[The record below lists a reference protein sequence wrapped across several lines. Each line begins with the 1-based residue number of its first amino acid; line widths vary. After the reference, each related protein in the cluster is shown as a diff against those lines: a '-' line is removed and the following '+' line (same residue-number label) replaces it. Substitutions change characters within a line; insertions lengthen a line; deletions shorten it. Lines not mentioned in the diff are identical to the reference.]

1 MKYLV
6 IYDSQYG
13 FTEQYARWIAEEL
26 GCPCAPRK
34 GMKPEQLQKYDRLI
48 YGGGLYAGGVSGFK
62 WFAKQ
67 LPALA
72 GKRIA
77 LFTCGVADPADPKNV
92 AHIREGIAKVL
103 TPEQMGK
110 IALFHLRGGIDYGK
124 LGFVHRSMMAMLK
137 RSLGS
142 KSEQDLT
149 DEDRQILATYGKI
162 VDFTDRASV
171 RPIIEWAEKGED

>member
-1 MKYLV
+1 MPLC
-6 IYDSQYG
+6 G
-13 FTEQYARWIAEEL
+13 
-26 GCPCAPRK
+26 
-34 GMKPEQLQKYDRLI
+34 PEGREPQQLQKYDGLI
-48 YGGGLYAGGVSGFK
+48 YGGGLYAGGVSGSK

-92 AHIREGIAKVL
+92 SHIREGIAKVL